1 MKSRLQKCRPMAF
14 VEVDAELRKLMD
26 LRGETTIAGR
36 GQHEFSDFPQ
46 PHFALLSPT
55 MPCLFSSTGSQR
67 HFQSP

>member
-1 MKSRLQKCRPMAF
+1 MAF

-46 PHFALLSPT
+46 PHFSVLRPPT
-55 MPCLFSSTGSQR
+55 PHLFVSTGSQR
-67 HFQSP
+67 NIQSP